1 MAQHNARQA
10 RTCVRCTR
18 TVEEAV
24 GVLDARL
31 VGQAPHVGE
40 EAKRGEMEHVL
51 KLGRQHRVA
60 VDAWVEVHEVVA
72 VADCPAIEKLRALEV
87 HNH

>member
-1 MAQHNARQA
+1 M
-10 RTCVRCTR
+10 
-18 TVEEAV
+18 
-24 GVLDARL
+24 LDARL
-31 VGQAPHVGE
+31 VGPAPHVGE

-72 VADCPAIEKLRALEV
+72 VADCPAIEKLRALLSKPITRVSEEIREGV
-87 HNH
+87 VKMKSKVK